1 MRKNIVIPSL
11 LTILISGFVWAEVD
25 AAPDAAIAAEGNAA
39 QEPPS
44 TQQENGGDGAL
55 SVEDILNRDPELSD
69 YVDEARC
76 VSKHRIRRFDVIDD
90 RHIAVQVSRDD
101 YYLIQ
106 FKNRC
111 IGLAPGKTVMQ
122 EARNSRL
129 CVHDSIRAMDQ
140 WGFGRMKPGPPCF
153 IPGFQSIT
161 REQLL
166 HIKDTL
172 KAEKR
177 KKREQRKNKQA

>member
-1 MRKNIVIPSL
+1 MRKNILIPSL
-11 LTILISGFVWAEVD
+11 LTILISGFAWAEGD
-25 AAPDAAIAAEGNAA
+25 AAPDAAVDAEGSAE
-39 QEPPS
+39 QEPS
-44 TQQENGGDGAL
+44 TEKESSTDAL
-55 SVEDILNRDPELSD
+55 SVEDILKRDPELSD
-69 YVDEARC
+69 YVDEERC

-140 WGFGRMKPGPPCF
+140 WGFGRMRPGPPCF

-177 KKREQRKNKQA
+177 KKREERKNKQA